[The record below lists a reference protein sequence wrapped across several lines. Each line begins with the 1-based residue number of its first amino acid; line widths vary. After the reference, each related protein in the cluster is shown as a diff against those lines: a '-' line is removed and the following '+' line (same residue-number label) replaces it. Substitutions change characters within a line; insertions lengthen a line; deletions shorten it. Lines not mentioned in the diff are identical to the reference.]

1 MKQRPFVNLT
11 AGLFVIAGIVALMML
26 ALQVSG
32 LTEFYKVRPEYNLTA
47 DFGNISGLKARARV
61 TISGVNVG
69 KVSSIKLDPETYNAV
84 VSMNIYDSVKLPI
97 DTVASIYTSG
107 LIGDNYI
114 ALSPGGSDEYL
125 KEGDQIL
132 ETQNGLVLE
141 ELIGKLLFSVTGG
154 DDAAEDQLT
163 EEQL

>member
-1 MKQRPFVNLT
+1 MKQRPMVNLA

-32 LTEFYKVRPEYNLTA
+32 LTEFYQVHPEYEVKA
-47 DFGNISGLKARARV
+47 DFSNISGLKARARV

-69 KVSSIKLDPETYNAV
+69 KVTSITLDPETYNAV
-84 VSMNIYDSVKLPI
+84 VKMNIYDSVKLPM
-97 DTVASIYTSG
+97 DTVASIYTAG

-125 KEGDQIL
+125 QDGDYIT

-141 ELIGKLLFSVTGG
+141 ELIGKLLFSITGGG
-154 DDAAEDQLT
+154 DDEP
-163 EEQL
+163 EEV

>member
-1 MKQRPFVNLT
+1 MKQRPMVELLVGVFVL
-11 AGLFVIAGIVALMML
+11 GGIAALMML

-32 LTEFYKVRPEYNLTA
+32 LVDFYKVTPEYKVTA
-47 DFGNISGLKARARV
+47 AFGNISGLKPRARV

-69 KVSSIKLDPETYNAV
+69 KVQNIDLDPNTYNAV
-84 VSMNIYDSVKLPI
+84 VTLTIDESVQLPT

-114 ALSPGGSDEYL
+114 ALSPGGSEEYL
-125 KEGDQIL
+125 HEGDEII

-141 ELIGKLLFSVTGG
+141 ELIGKFLFSVT
-154 DDAAEDQLT
+154 D
-163 EEQL
+163 EEEENV